1 MIGEADPPKPASGRP
16 GRRSIKSARVAVA
29 PERVSA
35 PPADGVSDAQGKF
48 DLHGLLGQGGMGS
61 VFIAQDRRLGRVV
74 ALKVLRS
81 EYGRDADLLRRFAL
95 EAQVGA
101 QLEHPNIVPLYSL
114 ERAQDGG
121 QHVGLV
127 IDRNDKADFWTGV
140 RERRHQEGRN
150 PQAEMIT
157 TAE

>member
-1 MIGEADPPKPASGRP
+1 MSGKGEPPAPAV
-16 GRRSIKSARVAVA
+16 RRSIKSARVAVA
-29 PERVSA
+29 PERVSSA
-35 PPADGVSDAQGKF
+35 ASEDPRSHEVNGKF
-48 DLHGLLGQGGMGS
+48 DLHGLLGEGGMGS

-114 ERAQDGG
+114 ERAGDGG
-121 QHVGLV
+121 PAFAMQLV
-127 IDRNDKADFWTGV
+127 EGTTMGQYMNDAAGAP
-140 RERRHQEGRN
+140 REAR
-150 PQAEMIT
+150 A
-157 TAE
+157 A